1 MCCLLETLPVVWLWA
16 SCFPSKPAAENR
28 PILLRRLVATIGRN
42 WSNYAT
48 KTSDGMSSDEAEDD
62 SDVGECFCGEVPCL
76 CIAKLA
82 EPPKNPYAA
91 LPKRVSQPPKKTT
104 GGIKQPPKKARKPR
118 KSQQKASAVITVRK
132 RKGVS
137 SHARDFKLAVRDYNT
152 AYMKA
157 LNATS
162 DEDRQEHQ
170 EEQAKHLA
178 LILHTEEV
186 LRSNQFLPFDPAASV
201 LKSTQALVALK
212 KKAAKKKQEEEEA
225 AAAVG

>member
-1 MCCLLETLPVVWLWA
+1 
-16 SCFPSKPAAENR
+16 
-28 PILLRRLVATIGRN
+28 
-42 WSNYAT
+42 
-48 KTSDGMSSDEAEDD
+48 MSSDDAEDD
-62 SDVGECFCGEVPCL
+62 SDLGECVCGEVECL

-91 LPKRVSQPPKKTT
+91 LPKRVSQPPKKTP
-104 GGIKQPPKKARKPR
+104 GGIKQPERKQRAAPKSR
-118 KSQQKASAVITVRK
+118 KSQQKASVVITVRK

-137 SHARDFKLAVRDYNT
+137 SHARDFKFAVRDYNT

-157 LNATS
+157 LGATT

-170 EEQAKHLA
+170 EEQAKQLA

-186 LRSNQFLPFDPAASV
+186 LRSNQFLAFDPAASV
-201 LKSTQALVALK
+201 LKSKQALVALK
-212 KKAAKKKQEEEEA
+212 KKAAKKKQEEAEA

>member
-1 MCCLLETLPVVWLWA
+1 M
-16 SCFPSKPAAENR
+16 
-28 PILLRRLVATIGRN
+28 ATIG
-42 WSNYAT
+42 SN
-48 KTSDGMSSDEAEDD
+48 MSSDDLSGDD
-62 SDVGECFCGEVPCL
+62 SDLDECVCGEVECL
-76 CIAKLA
+76 CVRGPGTLA
-82 EPPKNPYAA
+82 GNPYAA
-91 LPKRVSQPPKKTT
+91 YNSLPKRVSQPPKKTP
-104 GGIKQPPKKARKPR
+104 GGIKQPPKKARAAPKSR
-118 KSQQKASAVITVRK
+118 KSQQKASVVMTVRK

-162 DEDRQEHQ
+162 DEKRQEHQ
-170 EEQAKHLA
+170 EEQAKQLA

-201 LKSTQALVALK
+201 LKSKQALVALK
-212 KKAAKKKQEEEEA
+212 KKAAKKKKKEEEEA

>member
-1 MCCLLETLPVVWLWA
+1 M
-16 SCFPSKPAAENR
+16 AA
-28 PILLRRLVATIGRN
+28 I
-42 WSNYAT
+42 
-48 KTSDGMSSDEAEDD
+48 MSSDGLSEDD
-62 SDVGECFCGEVPCL
+62 SDKEECVCGEVECL
-76 CIAKLA
+76 CVRGPGRLA
-82 EPPKNPYAA
+82 GNPYGAYNS
-91 LPKRVSQPPKKTT
+91 LPKRVSQPPKKTP
-104 GGIKQPPKKARKPR
+104 GGIKQRPKKARAAPKSR
-118 KSQQKASAVITVRK
+118 KLQQKASVVMTVRK